1 MAMQT
6 PRDFASLLDDLFD
19 APPAPEEQVARP
31 NISFD
36 YLSVADELH
45 SGRIRVSSEEA
56 AAEYRDV
63 GMGFEAELA
72 DLLAQVSIDEQPVAS
87 ELEPGEPLDPLLPID
102 PEAIAAELG
111 LDVPAALHD
120 LGRLRREF
128 AFHNHPDR
136 VPPHMRQRAS
146 VRMQVA
152 NMLIDDA
159 KRRALAARR

>member
-1 MAMQT
+1 MATQT

-19 APPAPEEQVARP
+19 APPAPEEQLARP

-63 GMGFEAELA
+63 GMGFETELA
-72 DLLAQVSIDEQPVAS
+72 DLLEQVSIDQQPAAAS
-87 ELEPGEPLDPLLPID
+87 ELEFGEPLDPLLPID

-120 LGRLRREF
+120 LGRRRREC
-128 AFHNHPDR
+128 AFHNHP
-136 VPPHMRQRAS
+136 
-146 VRMQVA
+146 
-152 NMLIDDA
+152 
-159 KRRALAARR
+159 